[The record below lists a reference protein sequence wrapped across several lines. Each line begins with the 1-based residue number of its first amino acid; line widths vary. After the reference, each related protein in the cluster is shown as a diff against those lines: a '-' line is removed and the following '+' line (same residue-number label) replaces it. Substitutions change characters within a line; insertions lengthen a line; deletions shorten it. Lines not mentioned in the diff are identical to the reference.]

1 MMPSAYLP
9 PAEFPAKSDPPVVQ
23 EIAAETLDS
32 REALHRRNAELE
44 RLLAER
50 TAQLDTTRK
59 ELETLSFSISH
70 DLRSPLRGIDGFV
83 RKLLEQHAFGLDAE
97 GLRLLHVVRS
107 ETRRMGQLID
117 DILAFSRVSRQD
129 MDATSIDM
137 ADLARCTF
145 QQLLENSANATATL
159 EVGEL
164 PPGCGDRS
172 MLRQVFVNLLGN
184 AIKFSRRQAAP
195 LIEVT
200 GHLEE
205 GRVVYRVK
213 DNGVGFDPR
222 YAHRLF
228 GVFQRLHSQ
237 NDFEGTG
244 IGLALVQRII
254 HRHGGT
260 VWAEGAIDAG
270 ASFYFSLPLR
280 APSRART

>member
-1 MMPSAYLP
+1 MMPSAYP
-9 PAEFPAKSDPPVVQ
+9 PSAKFPAKSDPPVVQ
-23 EIAAETLDS
+23 AIVAEERDS
-32 REALHRRNAELE
+32 HEALRRRNAELE

-50 TAQLDTTRK
+50 TAQLETTRK
-59 ELETLSFSISH
+59 ELETFSFSISH

-83 RKLLEQHAFGLDAE
+83 RKLLEQHAFGLDTE
-97 GLRLLHVVRS
+97 GLRLLHVVRG
-107 ETRRMGQLID
+107 ETRRMGQLIE

-129 MDATSIDM
+129 MDATLIDM
-137 ADLARCTF
+137 TDLARCTF
-145 QQLLENSANATATL
+145 EQLLEGSVNAKATI
-159 EVGEL
+159 EVGDL

-172 MLRQVFVNLLGN
+172 MLRQVLVNLLGN
-184 AIKFSRRQAAP
+184 AVKFSSRHPTPR
-195 LIEVT
+195 IEVT
-200 GHLEE
+200 GHVEE

-254 HRHGGT
+254 HRHGGA
-260 VWAEGAIDAG
+260 VWAEGAINAG

-280 APSRART
+280 APSRTHA